1 MKSFTPLRRSA
12 HRLAPFAL
20 AIAAL
25 VVGLAPA
32 AQALRIEFG
41 ADTGALSNEFVEIT
55 REVRDQTISISIF
68 GGGTT
73 QLSSVHHTI
82 EFKGAPVL
90 LTGVDRFGAA
100 QTDAAGRSGGDFVA
114 RYIQRASARTI
125 HFGNARA
132 RVALEVDAPAA
143 TMQAPPRPTPI
154 PSTPV
159 PEPGAALLFAS
170 GLLAAGFTRRR

>member
-1 MKSFTPLRRSA
+1 MMPFTSRRRSA
-12 HRLAPFAL
+12 RHFAPFAL

-41 ADTGALSNEFVEIT
+41 ADTDALSNEFVEIT
-55 REVRDQTISISIF
+55 REVRDQSISISIF

-73 QLSSVHHTI
+73 RLSAVHHTI
-82 EFKGAPVL
+82 EFKNAPVL

-100 QTDAAGRSGGDFVA
+100 HTDAAGRSDADFVA

-143 TMQAPPRPTPI
+143 TMHVSPRPTPI

-170 GLLAAGFTRRR
+170 GLLAVGFTRRR